1 MMKNYF
7 ILSVLLLISFTV
19 FSQLPETYD
28 LRDVDGVNYVTSVKS
43 QMGGTCWTFGA
54 MSAMEGNLM
63 MTGVWT
69 AAGEEGEPNLA
80 EYHLDWWN
88 GFNQHNN
95 DDIDPPSGSG
105 LEVHQGGDYLV
116 TSAYLTRL
124 EGAVR
129 DIDGQSY
136 STPPERYNETYHYF
150 YPRDIEWYVAGEN
163 LNNIDLIKTK
173 IIEEGVMGTCMYYNG
188 QLIIDFIH
196 YQPPSSSIDPNH
208 AISIVGWDDTLVTQA
223 PEGPGAWL
231 CKNSWGAGW
240 GLDGYFWISYYDKH
254 ACQNPEMG
262 AISFQ
267 DVEPLQY
274 DNCYYHDYHGWRDTK
289 TDCFEAFNA
298 FTADNNEFI
307 KSISFFTATDNV
319 DFTITIYE
327 VYFEGELTGEL
338 TTKSGSIPY
347 RGFHTIDIDNYVEM
361 SEGQFFYV
369 YLNLSAGGQPYDR
382 TSDIPVLLGASS
394 RTIVESSASPNESFY
409 MDGSTWIDFYY
420 YDDPSGFQNTGNF
433 CIKALAVT
441 DTLTGI
447 STIDHG
453 MQSSIFLAQNS
464 PNPFNDNTRI
474 EYFIPERTQVTIRI
488 YNISGQLVSTLLNK
502 VQNAGINSI
511 NWNASDENGNKV
523 DPGLYIYRIESNGET
538 QSRRMLL
545 VR

>member
-1 MMKNYF
+1 MKNYF
-7 ILSVLLLISFTV
+7 ILNVLVLFSFTV

-54 MSAMEGNLM
+54 MSAMEGNLL
-63 MTGVWT
+63 MTGAWA

-196 YQPPSSSIDPNH
+196 YQPPSNTTDPNH

-453 MQSSIFLAQNS
+453 MQSSIILAQNS

>member
-1 MMKNYF
+1 MKNYF
-7 ILSVLLLISFTV
+7 ILNVLVLFSFTV

-54 MSAMEGNLM
+54 MSAMEGNLL
-63 MTGVWT
+63 MTGAWA

-196 YQPPSSSIDPNH
+196 YQPPSNTTDPNH

-453 MQSSIFLAQNS
+453 MQSSIILAQNS

-523 DPGLYIYRIESNGET
+523 DPGLYIYRIKSNGET

>member
-1 MMKNYF
+1 MKNYF